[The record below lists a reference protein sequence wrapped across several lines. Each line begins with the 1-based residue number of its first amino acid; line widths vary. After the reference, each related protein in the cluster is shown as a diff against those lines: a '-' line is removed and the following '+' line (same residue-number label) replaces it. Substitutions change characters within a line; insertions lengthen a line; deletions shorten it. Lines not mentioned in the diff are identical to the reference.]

1 MTEETQTPM
10 TPGRFRLDGR
20 VAVITGGAGLLGRM
34 HAEAIAEVGGIPVV
48 ADLHPARAQETAK
61 KIRADFGTAAL
72 GIGCDVTSRESV
84 QAVLAAVLGQ
94 FGRVDILINNAA
106 NNPKVEDCAEG
117 QAHFSRFEGFTE
129 AQWDLD
135 LDVTLKGA
143 FLCAQILGTEM
154 ARRGSGV
161 ILNILSDLALIA
173 PDQRLYRQPGVPEE
187 QQPVKPVTY
196 SVTKAGLLGLTRYLA
211 TYWADR
217 GVRSVALS
225 PGGIFNGQPG
235 EFVGRLSTLI
245 PLGRMAR
252 ADEYKG
258 AVQFLV
264 SDAASYMTG
273 SNLVVDGG
281 RTTW

>member
-1 MTEETQTPM
+1 MM
-10 TPGRFRLDGR
+10 PGRFRIDGR
-20 VAVITGGAGLLGRM
+20 VAIITGGAGLLGRM
-34 HAEAIAEVGGIPVV
+34 HAEAIAEAGGIPVI
-48 ADLHPARAQETAK
+48 ADLHLAPAEAAAE
-61 KIRADFGTAAL
+61 KIRTDFGVDAL
-72 GIGCDVTSRESV
+72 GVSCNVTNRESV
-84 QAVLAAVLGQ
+84 QAALDQVLAQ

-106 NNPKVEDCAEG
+106 NNPKVEGGKEG
-117 QAHFSRFEGFTE
+117 EAHFSRFEGFSE
-129 AQWDLD
+129 SQWDTD
-135 LDVTLKGA
+135 LHVTLKGA
-143 FLCAQILGTEM
+143 FLCSQVFGAVM
-154 ARRGSGV
+154 ARTGRGV

-173 PDQRLYRQPGVPEE
+173 PDHRLYRKEGVAEE

-196 SVTKAGLLGLTRYLA
+196 SVTKAGLMGLTRYLA

-225 PGGIFNGQPG
+225 PGGVFNGQPE
-235 EFVGRLSTLI
+235 EFVGRVSKLI
-245 PLGRMAR
+245 PMGRMAR

>member
-1 MTEETQTPM
+1 MTEATQTPM
-10 TPGRFRLDGR
+10 TPARFRLDGR

-48 ADLHPARAQETAK
+48 ADLHPARAQETAE
-61 KIRADFGTAAL
+61 KICADFGTAAL
-72 GIGCDVTSRESV
+72 GLGCDVTSRESV
-84 QAVLAAVLGQ
+84 QAALAAVLGR

-106 NNPKVEDCAEG
+106 NNPKVEDSAEG
-117 QAHFSRFEGFTE
+117 QVHFSRFEGFTE

-143 FLCAQILGTEM
+143 FLCAQIFGAEM